1 VAAEAVVAA
10 ASLLGAVAVGRLQA
24 GGPWTAHTVPLVV
37 TAVVGAAVPAV
48 LLGSGPGRRR
58 RPTRRGAIG
67 RSAPLLA
74 APLGLVAVLLVATW
88 TTVGGATLGG
98 APGATTLR
106 VLRHQ
111 LALARASLHGL
122 HLPVAPRPGVEFL
135 AAVVVGLAAV
145 AARLLLAGPEAA
157 GGADRADNAER
168 REPAAPGRRWPLAAM
183 LPSTALVAW
192 SVAVVGGTG
201 AEVLAAIAAG
211 LAAAG
216 VLADHGPAPA
226 TDPVTVAGRR
236 AIAGLGERARRGAPG
251 WSLTLAAIGA
261 ALVLATVVGPSLPGG
276 AALAGQRARVGG
288 ARGGPSPTGGA
299 GDHPGPA
306 GGGHG
311 GAAPA
316 PVPPTAVSLATDL
329 LGVEAEDPTV
339 PLFTATSPIPT
350 YWQVATLTRFESGRW
365 SADPATLS
373 ALRTGAVPPEP
384 NLLPGAGRA
393 TFVARV
399 TLDRFSSRLLAV
411 APDTLGVSLAGRVA
425 VTGAGAVA
433 PSPLPAGVTYQLTA
447 AVPPTIGAA
456 AAPGAGPAS
465 SPPATPPG
473 DLSVPGLPDA
483 VRRLAEQVT
492 AGAITPLAR
501 AEALEDWFRSGRFRY
516 HLALPSPGAL
526 AHPGAAMVQFLEHTE
541 EGSCQDFA
549 GAYAAMARAVGL
561 PARVAVGFT
570 AGRRLAPTARTPAG
584 FVASLVR
591 GTDAHS
597 WPEVY
602 LGTDLGW
609 VSFEPTPDRP
619 AGQLAPEGIV
629 GPSGRSTNPV
639 GPPVTAPTTPS
650 TAPTVPPTAPAAT
663 RPTTTPVTAGS
674 GAGAGHH
681 AHRSSSG
688 AASSSGV
695 TGLAALAWAAVAL
708 AALVLL
714 LLLVLY
720 VLPFV
725 LRGVTLPA
733 GRRRRR
739 LVRSD
744 PSLAMVDAYRSAQ
757 RSLAPVGLA
766 ALPTD
771 PPLVHAG
778 RLLAAAE
785 SAAESTAAERPAA
798 AAPALGS
805 DVDQLTGA
813 LRDAAALAHAVE
825 LVCFAALPAT
835 AEQAAD
841 GYRRATRIRRTL
853 RRRGVRSLARDL
865 SARLPP
871 PPGPAQSPRTGRS
884 TSPV

>member
-1 VAAEAVVAA
+1 MA
-10 ASLLGAVAVGRLQA
+10 ASVLGAVAVGRLQA

-37 TAVVGAAVPAV
+37 TATVGAAVPVA
-48 LLGSGPGRRR
+48 LLRSGAGRRLR
-58 RPTRRGAIG
+58 ATRRGAIG
-67 RSAPLLA
+67 RAAPLLA

-88 TTVGGATLGG
+88 TTVGGATVAG
-98 APGATTLR
+98 APTATTLR

-111 LALARASLHGL
+111 LAAARAALHGL

-145 AARLLLAGPEAA
+145 AARLLLAGPEATA
-157 GGADRADNAER
+157 AADRADTAER
-168 REPAAPGRRWPLAAM
+168 GEPAAPERRWPLAAM

-192 SVAVVGGTG
+192 SAAVVGGTG

-216 VLADHGPAPA
+216 VLADHGPTTA
-226 TDPVTVAGRR
+226 TDPVTADGRR
-236 AIAGLGERARRGAPG
+236 ATAGLGERARRGAPG

-261 ALVLATVVGPSLPGG
+261 AVVLAAVVGPSVPGG
-276 AALAGQRARVGG
+276 SALADQRARGGG
-288 ARGGPSPTGGA
+288 ARSGPER
-299 GDHPGPA
+299 
-306 GGGHG
+306 
-311 GAAPA
+311 A

-329 LGVEAEDPTV
+329 LGVESRDPTV
-339 PLFTATSPIPT
+339 PLFIATSPIPT

-373 ALRTGAVPPEP
+373 ALRSGTVPPEP

-399 TLDRFSSRLLAV
+399 TLDRFSSRLLPV
-411 APDTLGVSLAGRVA
+411 APDTLQVSLAGRVT

-433 PSPLPAGVTYQLTA
+433 PTPLPAGATYQLTG
-447 AVPPTIGAA
+447 AVPPTVGAA
-456 AAPGAGPAS
+456 APPGAGPAS
-465 SPPATPPG
+465 SPQATPPG
-473 DLSVPGLPDA
+473 DLSVPGLPGA
-483 VRRLAEQVT
+483 VRRLAETVT
-492 AGAITPLAR
+492 AGATSPLAR

-516 HLALPSPGAL
+516 HLALPSRGDL
-526 AHPGAAMVQFLEHTE
+526 ARPGAAMVRFLEHTR

-591 GTDAHS
+591 GTDAHA

-602 LGTDLGW
+602 LGADLGW
-609 VSFEPTPDRP
+609 VSFEPTPERP

-639 GPPVTAPTTPS
+639 GPPVTTPTTPS
-650 TAPTVPPTAPAAT
+650 TAPPVPQTAPAAT
-663 RPTTTPVTAGS
+663 RPTTTPVTAASGGGS
-674 GAGAGHH
+674 GRH
-681 AHRSSSG
+681 APRSSSG
-688 AASSSGV
+688 AASA
-695 TGLAALAWAAVAL
+695 TATAGLAALGWAAIAV
-708 AALVLL
+708 AALILL
-714 LLLVLY
+714 LLLALS
-720 VLPFV
+720 VLPILV
-725 LRGVTLPA
+725 SGVSFPA
-733 GRRRRR
+733 ERRRRR
-739 LVRSD
+739 LVRTE
-744 PSLAMVDAYRSAQ
+744 PSLAVVDAYRSAQ

-766 ALPTD
+766 ALPTE
-771 PPLVHAG
+771 PPVVHAG

-785 SAAESTAAERPAA
+785 PIGEAAAGLTSAAT
-798 AAPALGS
+798 AAPADRS
-805 DVDQLTGA
+805 DADQLTGA

-825 LVCFAALPAT
+825 LVCFAAVPAT
-835 AEQAAD
+835 AEQATD
-841 GYRRATRIRRTL
+841 GYRRTTRIRRTL

-871 PPGPAQSPRTGRS
+871 PPGPPQSPRTRRS